1 MLIISTVTTTLFN
14 DAITISNYT
23 QRHED
28 VWMDGGTDPHILNLV
43 LDGVERSA

>member
-14 DAITISNYT
+14 DAITISNDT

-28 VWMDGGTDPHILNLV
+28 MRMDGGRNPHILNLV
-43 LDGVERSA
+43 IHGVEMSA